1 MESCRTGGNPVG
13 QESNVNILWFDIF
26 MASHTAKQ
34 DNGSD
39 RSCAVWLLCHSS
51 LESISWSLSKLR
63 PIYLTKSDNS
73 SFSFHPR
80 KESRDPEEKTPVSPG
95 HRPFLGVIWRES
107 LFKVQCEVVSL
118 SRDFMLGFQGSTLC
132 FYSRSSSLQSENQ
145 HELSALHINRDH
157 ALWTFGLG
165 KYNIRWN
172 FLPVVILTHIKLLQN
187 SEYSP
192 PSRIVISLPC
202 KGRGNSKAARVPL
215 TWSHPKLDRW
225 WPKVVRFKYFIEEL
239 PLGIYFLPQYS
250 YFFTHITGIY
260 LTGLWLPTHMHSSRD
275 FCTGNIPHNFVLLFF
290 KEIKASR

>member
-1 MESCRTGGNPVG
+1 
-13 QESNVNILWFDIF
+13 
-26 MASHTAKQ
+26 
-34 DNGSD
+34 
-39 RSCAVWLLCHSS
+39 
-51 LESISWSLSKLR
+51 
-63 PIYLTKSDNS
+63 
-73 SFSFHPR
+73 
-80 KESRDPEEKTPVSPG
+80 
-95 HRPFLGVIWRES
+95 
-107 LFKVQCEVVSL
+107 
-118 SRDFMLGFQGSTLC
+118 MLGFQGSTLC

-145 HELSALHINRDH
+145 HELSALHTNRDH

-172 FLPVVILTHIKLLQN
+172 FLPVVILTHTKLLQN

-275 FCTGNIPHNFVLLFF
+275 FCTGNIPHNFVLLFL
-290 KEIKASR
+290 KENKASG

>member
-51 LESISWSLSKLR
+51 LESISWGLSKLR

-95 HRPFLGVIWRES
+95 HRS
-107 LFKVQCEVVSL
+107 LVQSGGSL
-118 SRDFMLGFQGSTLC
+118 YSKFSVKLSPCPEPSCLGFRAARS
-132 FYSRSSSLQSENQ
+132 YSPSSSLQSENQ
-145 HELSALHINRDH
+145 HELSALHTNRDH

-172 FLPVVILTHIKLLQN
+172 FPPVVILTH
-187 SEYSP
+187 
-192 PSRIVISLPC
+192 
-202 KGRGNSKAARVPL
+202 KAFA
-215 TWSHPKLDRW
+215 K
-225 WPKVVRFKYFIEEL
+225 
-239 PLGIYFLPQYS
+239 LGI
-250 YFFTHITGIY
+250 FTTFPYLHI
-260 LTGLWLPTHMHSSRD
+260 SS
-275 FCTGNIPHNFVLLFF
+275 L
-290 KEIKASR
+290 